1 MRNLGVYALI
11 VWLAVAA
18 CQDSTVGPSPM
29 DSSRPGLQGVRSAGL
44 TASATTVTRGFLCG
58 IAAPPQFST
67 TTQSVSIQTGP
78 TTSTLICEGTLPV
91 NPTVPQSFRNQGCGT
106 FTGAATGDLTVT
118 STSGYVRLTCYDT
131 I

>member
-1 MRNLGVYALI
+1 VYALI

-18 CQDSTVGPSPM
+18 CQDSTVGPTPM
-29 DSSRPGLQGVRSAGL
+29 DSPRPGLQGVRSAGL
-44 TASATTVTRGFLCG
+44 TPSATTVARGFSCG
-58 IAAPPQFST
+58 ILAPPQFIG

-91 NPTVPQSFRNQGCGT
+91 KPPTPQVFFNQGCGT
-106 FTGAATGDLTVT
+106 LTGIATSDVVVT